1 VRQGVVWFEHAG
13 LADAG
18 KRAST
23 VSVGGADGAA
33 ALHMHE
39 AGGEGAGGRVKSF
52 LVSLM
57 ATHDE
62 DLPTTGDG

>member
-1 VRQGVVWFEHAG
+1 
-13 LADAG
+13 
-18 KRAST
+18 
-23 VSVGGADGAA
+23 
-33 ALHMHE
+33 LHMHE
-39 AGGEGAGGRVKSF
+39 AGGKGAGGRVKSF